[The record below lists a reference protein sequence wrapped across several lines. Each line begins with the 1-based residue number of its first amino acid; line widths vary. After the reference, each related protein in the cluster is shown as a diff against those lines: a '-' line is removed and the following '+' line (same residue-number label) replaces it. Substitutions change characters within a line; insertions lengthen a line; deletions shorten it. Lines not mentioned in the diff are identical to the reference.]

1 MAHFSRLIKVVIDV
15 PASDHDRELSFWEA
29 ALGQPLP
36 RFAFPEYHGAA
47 LHGQEFWLL
56 TQRLGEGPARVHL
69 DIHTDDLEAE
79 VARLEQLGAER
90 VQRVQAWQLMRD
102 PAGLMPDTGPAG
114 HAQREQR
121 PPLGVTLPARPPR
134 EARARQEHLIPTGP

>member
-36 RFAFPEYHGAA
+36 QFAFPEYHGAA

-56 TQRLGEGPARVHL
+56 TQCLGEGPARMHL

-79 VARLEQLGAER
+79 VARLERLGAER
-90 VQRVQAWQLMRD
+90 VQRVQGWQLMRD
-102 PAGLMPDTGPAG
+102 PAGLVFCVVPD
-114 HAQREQR
+114 
-121 PPLGVTLPARPPR
+121 PPGALNEGNARR
-134 EARARQEHLIPTGP
+134 WE